1 MTNEQL
7 LVEVEDLLRTMPPR
21 ARIRHQNEENLSWFG
36 RAFAV
41 VGQWKSE
48 LSSLMLAYEARIHG
62 TAASDAE
69 VALSGMLT
77 LLHQARHD
85 LRMQTQ
91 GPTNVAVARGMVFD
105 YFDEIRKMI
114 ELSKQEPFFIDP
126 YLDSEF
132 VSRYLPQVPAGV
144 TTRLLAREK
153 LSTLLPAVD
162 AFVKQHKAKVEVRS
176 APHFHDRYLI
186 VDRTDCYQSGA
197 SFKDGGRTSPTTL
210 TQITDAFAAMLATY
224 EDLWKQARIER

>member
-21 ARIRHQNEENLSWFG
+21 GTIRQATEENLSWFG
-36 RAFAV
+36 RAQAV

-48 LSSLMLAYEARIHG
+48 LSSLMWQYENRIHG
-62 TAASDAE
+62 LAASDAGI
-69 VALSGMLT
+69 ALNSMLT

-85 LRMQTQ
+85 LRMQTV
-91 GPTNVAVARGMVFD
+91 GPMNMAVAHGMVFD

-114 ELSKQEPFFIDP
+114 ELSKQELFFIDP
-126 YLDSEF
+126 YLDAEF
-132 VSRYLPQVPAGV
+132 ISRYLPHVPAGV

-162 AFVKQHKAKVEVRS
+162 AYVKQYKTKVEVRS
-176 APHFHDRYLI
+176 APNFHDRYLI
-186 VDRTDCYQSGA
+186 VDQTACYQSGA

-210 TQITDAFAAMLATY
+210 TQISDAFAAMLATY
-224 EDLWKQARIER
+224 DGLWKHAKIER